1 MSETGEKGGKGGDS
15 YLFQHLVVMFQSLAL
30 QQMGKL
36 MNPVTGKVERDLH
49 QARITIDML
58 DMIQHKTRGNL
69 EDGEGRL
76 LNAIL
81 TELRMNFVDES
92 GREEP
97 EQENAGE
104 EGSAEGRREEGR
116 NEGEDSEEDAEE
128 DGKAGEET
136 RKGDDPA

>member
-1 MSETGEKGGKGGDS
+1 MSETGENGGNAAES

-58 DMIQHKTRGNL
+58 EMIQRKTEGNL
-69 EDGEGRL
+69 EEGEGRL

-97 EQENAGE
+97 EEEKSVEGE
-104 EGSAEGRREEGR
+104 EAEGSREERKGAG
-116 NEGEDSEEDAEE
+116 NDSEEDAE
-128 DGKAGEET
+128 GE
-136 RKGDDPA
+136 